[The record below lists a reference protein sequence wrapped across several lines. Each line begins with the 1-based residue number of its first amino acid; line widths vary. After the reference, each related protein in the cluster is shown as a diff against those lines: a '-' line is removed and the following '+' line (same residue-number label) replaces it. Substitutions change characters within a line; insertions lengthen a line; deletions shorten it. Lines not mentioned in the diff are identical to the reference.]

1 VRGSDERRQF
11 MKRMQWE
18 LALELVTLVVEILD
32 KKTDAKV
39 EDFNGRPMPATIGE
53 QAADLLRHALSINPH
68 CELAHYNLG
77 IVIYYH
83 DAKPQ
88 IIDNLGELLWS
99 NQKPSIAAVFYRRA
113 IKGNPDS
120 ACVLTELGILI
131 ASAAIDA
138 IKSDFVDGIMPG
150 CIFAQGAILY
160 RRANIANPLYSRS
173 RLRLAHLIEV
183 NLVTAEAVDFDD
195 NVIPGTAIEQAA
207 KLYRQV
213 IAKNINIAEA
223 CGLLSSLIYRGLVS
237 AIVTDFPELNMP
249 ATMPEQVLL
258 LFRIALNS
266 YNENRESLI
275 GMAGL
280 IASHMVKPNEEDCKV
295 LEINSKA
302 SAAEQAAAIYRKVM
316 RIYQADCDA
325 LIGLGELILA
335 GSVKP
340 VVSDTPGFQNLLPEV
355 LHLSMMMREVFKV
368 RPNSR
373 EAQDLLNK
381 ADLKEKEGYEKESA
395 RIAVER
401 TRNDERRYQE
411 IQARLAIKEKPSG
424 SSDSTKRKGSV
435 DSLTLFSKQKTQRVD
450 GSVATVAQRRL
461 VTGG

>member
-1 VRGSDERRQF
+1 
-11 MKRMQWE
+11 
-18 LALELVTLVVEILD
+18 
-32 KKTDAKV
+32 
-39 EDFNGRPMPATIGE
+39 
-53 QAADLLRHALSINPH
+53 
-68 CELAHYNLG
+68 
-77 IVIYYH
+77 
-83 DAKPQ
+83 
-88 IIDNLGELLWS
+88 
-99 NQKPSIAAVFYRRA
+99 
-113 IKGNPDS
+113 
-120 ACVLTELGILI
+120 
-131 ASAAIDA
+131 
-138 IKSDFVDGIMPG
+138 
-150 CIFAQGAILY
+150 
-160 RRANIANPLYSRS
+160 
-173 RLRLAHLIEV
+173 
-183 NLVTAEAVDFDD
+183 
-195 NVIPGTAIEQAA
+195 
-207 KLYRQV
+207 
-213 IAKNINIAEA
+213 
-223 CGLLSSLIYRGLVS
+223 
-237 AIVTDFPELNMP
+237 
-249 ATMPEQVLL
+249 
-258 LFRIALNS
+258 
-266 YNENRESLI
+266 
-275 GMAGL
+275 L